1 MIQKKIKLDAWEKNN
16 VFVKII
22 QGEVNSRFLEISL
35 TDQGNS
41 INLADKSV
49 QIYLVKPDGKEI
61 YNSATVI
68 DEENGIV
75 LLELT
80 LEMSNAYGVYKDAEI
95 RVVSTNGET
104 LKIKGIN
111 FYVEKAMSDHTIES
125 SSEFTALRVALG
137 NVNSMKSHMNSML
150 NPHCVTTDQIGAV
163 SINEKGAKGGVAT
176 LGNDGKLLQ
185 MPSAGDVGAVSAVEK
200 GTANGVA
207 TLNAN
212 AKIQSSQLDT
222 SSDDYKIK
230 LVNLAE
236 EVQSAISESSISS
249 ISDGS
254 LTTAKYADNS
264 ITSAKIAN
272 GAKLGIEQGTFP
284 VNKFLMNID
293 TINEKITVS
302 DSLLIFTDTY
312 FYILQAGNYS
322 YSDVAGVTEKTIISV
337 YAKKNN
343 SLSINQLIF
352 KTTPSEGSSST
363 SLDKNL
369 IYLFTF
375 TPGLSMET
383 VTPYQ
388 PVLINGVKARH
399 RGEPAV
405 NIEELN
411 SCFTS
416 KNLFNKNT
424 VIKGFKGNVSST
436 SGACVVDTTYCTSEY
451 IPVDGSTAY
460 YSNINAIITQ
470 YDKGYVY
477 LSRTTAKSITT
488 LSNTRYVK
496 ISIPIAN
503 LNEEQFE
510 KGTSSSSYESYNLY
524 LKSSHLKHK
533 NVVIVDKQNGDYST
547 INAAVQ
553 ANNGETIIVMPGD
566 YYENVRAWVNKP
578 INIVGVDKNKCILRH
593 GCGQYANPPL
603 EIAAGYVKNM
613 TIYAD
618 STNPLVSPSDTNG
631 KSYAVHVESDYSANR
646 ELTFENC
653 ILKSNWHAAI
663 GIGLRPNFKLTL
675 KNCDLYSNYEKTYIG
690 SLSKHGS
697 LGALF
702 FHPSAGYSSENQNL
716 VLDNCRLY
724 SINDIVLCD
733 YDVGVSPYKATITAI
748 NTMLWSETKGKQESV
763 IWHRVAASGE
773 AWGGSH
779 IFLDGKSY
787 GNNVEGLN
795 N

>member
-1 MIQKKIKLDAWEKNN
+1 MSIINTQKIKVPIDGRPPFEYIVAK
-16 VFVKII
+16 
-22 QGEVNSRFLEISL
+22 QGEIESRRVEITL
-35 TDQGNS
+35 IENNKEYTIPGNVT
-41 INLADKSV
+41 ARVK
-49 QIYLVKPDGKEI
+49 YYKPDGHKVINDCTISQNKIIVTYTEQMLAAEGTGFAEI
-61 YNSATVI
+61 ALYSGNSVLVSATFYTKIVPSVYEAEGLISDSEYLSLNKVLI
-68 DEENGIV
+68 D
-75 LLELT
+75 T
-80 LEMSNAYGVYKDAEI
+80 TQARDAAQNAKTNAE
-95 RVVSTNGET
+95 VATEAA
-104 LKIKGIN
+104 IKASQIL
-111 FYVEKAMSDHTIES
+111 
-125 SSEFTALRVALG
+125 SSE
-137 NVNSMKSHMNSML
+137 
-150 NPHCVTTDQIGAV
+150 
-163 SINEKGAKGGVAT
+163 KGK
-176 LGNDGKLLQ
+176 
-185 MPSAGDVGAVSAVEK
+185 
-200 GTANGVA
+200 ANGLA

-222 SSDDYKIK
+222 SSDDFKVK

-236 EVQSAISESSISS
+236 EVQSAMAGTAPVISS
-249 ISDGS
+249 VADGS

-272 GAKLGIEQGTFP
+272 GAKLGIEQGMFP
-284 VNKFLMNID
+284 VNKFIMNID

-322 YSDVAGVTEKTIISV
+322 YSDVAGVTDKTLINV

-343 SLSINQLIF
+343 NWVINQLIF
-352 KTTPSEGSSST
+352 RSAPPDGSSAT
-363 SLDKNL
+363 PLDKNL

-375 TPGLSMET
+375 LPGLSMET

-399 RGEPAV
+399 RGELAV

-436 SGACVVDTTYCTSEY
+436 TGAFAIDTAYCTSEY

-460 YSNINAIITQ
+460 YSNVDAIITQ
-470 YDKGYVY
+470 YNKGYVY

-510 KGTSSSSYESYNLY
+510 KGTSSSSYEGYNLY

-533 NVVIVDKQNGDYST
+533 NVVIVDKQNGDYNT

-618 STNPLVSPSDTNG
+618 STNPVVEPDDNKP

-653 ILKSNWHAAI
+653 ILKSNWAPAI

-675 KNCDLYSNYEKTYIG
+675 RNCDLYANYEQVWVG
-690 SLSKHGS
+690 SLGKLAS

-716 VLDNCRLY
+716 ILDNCRLY

-733 YDVGVSPYKATITAI
+733 YDIGISPYKATITAI

-763 IWHRVAASGE
+763 IFHRVAPSGK
-773 AWGGSH
+773 AWGGSN
-779 IFLDGKSY
+779 IFLGGKSY

-795 N
+795 S

>member
-1 MIQKKIKLDAWEKNN
+1 MIN
-16 VFVKII
+16 
-22 QGEVNSRFLEISL
+22 
-35 TDQGNS
+35 
-41 INLADKSV
+41 
-49 QIYLVKPDGKEI
+49 
-61 YNSATVI
+61 
-68 DEENGIV
+68 
-75 LLELT
+75 
-80 LEMSNAYGVYKDAEI
+80 
-95 RVVSTNGET
+95 
-104 LKIKGIN
+104 
-111 FYVEKAMSDHTIES
+111 H
-125 SSEFTALRVALG
+125 G
-137 NVNSMKSHMNSML
+137 NVYFPLSSV
-150 NPHCVTTDQIGAV
+150 P
-163 SINEKGAKGGVAT
+163 SIA
-176 LGNDGKLLQ
+176 
-185 MPSAGDVGAVSAVEK
+185 
-200 GTANGVA
+200 
-207 TLNAN
+207 
-212 AKIQSSQLDT
+212 
-222 SSDDYKIK
+222 
-230 LVNLAE
+230 
-236 EVQSAISESSISS
+236 
-249 ISDGS
+249 DGS

-343 SLSINQLIF
+343 SLTINQLIF

-363 SLDKNL
+363 PLDKNL

-375 TPGLSMET
+375 LPGLSMET

-399 RGEPAV
+399 RGEPVV

-436 SGACVVDTTYCTSEY
+436 TGAFAIDTAYCTSEY

-460 YSNINAIITQ
+460 YSNVDAIITQ
-470 YDKGYVY
+470 YNKGYVP

-496 ISIPIAN
+496 VSIPIAN

-524 LKSSHLKHK
+524 LKSSHLEHK
-533 NVVIVDKQNGDYST
+533 NVVIVDKQNGDYNT

-593 GCGQYANPPL
+593 GCGQYENPPL

-618 STNPLVSPSDTNG
+618 STNPLVDPNDTNG

-675 KNCDLYSNYEKTYIG
+675 KNCDLYSNYEKTYVG
-690 SLSKHGS
+690 SLHENAS
-697 LGALF
+697 LGTLF

-795 N
+795 S